1 MLSDSY
7 TLVTPPPGEILIGH
21 ADPGLVFPLSSE
33 NWIRLRNF
41 SRLLVNGHLNEKN
54 IIDTYLI
61 AQDLF
66 DPIDDRFPAHP
77 FWILSSFCQYSDQMG
92 SVLFVPPVE
101 FISSHILS
109 SIQERPGLNVQKGKD

>member
-1 MLSDSY
+1 VAAFL
-7 TLVTPPPGEILIGH
+7 LIEGEILIGH